1 MAGNVKVV
9 FEDLS
14 GEQYTWEE
22 AAGKAE
28 KITITLQSAS
38 RSETIK
44 NVGVFALVY
53 IDEEGKHVLLNIDGS
68 FADGLLLQRGLIEA
82 ISETVATFKEV
93 LRGGDDD

>member
-22 AAGKAE
+22 AESKAE
-28 KITITLQSAS
+28 KTTITLQSAS

-53 IDEEGKHVLLNIDGS
+53 IDEEGKRVLLNIDGS
-68 FADGLLLQRGLIEA
+68 FADGFLLQRGLIEA
-82 ISETVATFKEV
+82 LRETVATFEEV
-93 LRGGDDD
+93 LRGDDDE